1 MRLRFGALLAA
12 VGLFATA
19 CGGGGSGP
27 SVGVLPTSPSPTGA
41 SEPASPPG
49 HGHCAADLAAN
60 AADHGERAAAGPA
73 DRIVA
78 GDFFFD
84 PTCLADVPAGTFSLL
99 VTNSGAALH
108 NFSLPA
114 QGIDQDIGPGQK
126 VTVTITV
133 GATALQYFC
142 KYHRTS
148 GMVGALLPETT
159 RAAEPVGPRV
169 PGGRS

>member
-1 MRLRFGALLAA
+1 MQLRFLSLLAA
-12 VGLFATA
+12 VGLLATA
-19 CGGGGSGP
+19 CAGGGSGP
-27 SVGVLPTSPSPTGA
+27 SPGGLPTSPSPTGA

-49 HGHCAADLAAN
+49 HGQCAADLDAN

-73 DRIVA
+73 DRVAA

-133 GATALQYFC
+133 GTTALQYFC

-148 GMVGALLPETT
+148 GMVGVLQPGSAG
-159 RAAEPVGPRV
+159 VG
-169 PGGRS
+169 

>member
-27 SVGVLPTSPSPTGA
+27 SVGVLPASPSPTGA

-84 PTCLADVPAGTFSLL
+84 PTCLAGVPAGTFSLL
-99 VTNSGAALH
+99 VINTGAALH

-114 QGIDQDIGPGQK
+114 QGIDQDVGPGQK

-133 GATALQYFC
+133 GTAALQYFC
-142 KYHRTS
+142 KYHRSS
-148 GMVGALLPETT
+148 GMVGALQPGS
-159 RAAEPVGPRV
+159 VGV
-169 PGGRS
+169 G